1 MKSHVKNV
9 LASVIAISVVACS
22 DSAEKPLVY
31 HVSKQDLAVKVP
43 AKGELF
49 AAKATVI
56 SSPISNNGMQNI
68 AWLAPE
74 FSRVKKGDVIVRF
87 DGEAMQVQSQKK
99 QHELAIT
106 EQDIL
111 EKNGALEQQLS
122 IINKDIGVVD
132 KEKDFA
138 DRFSIDDIRIRSKLE
153 ILESMQ
159 NKEYLGTKQ
168 AYLQWKNESF
178 SESSEGE
185 IGLLNMQQQQ
195 HQAKINQ
202 LEEGLTQLEVLAPHD
217 GLLAYK
223 ANWRGEKPRAGQ
235 ALWPGQKI
243 AELPDVSDMKAKLQV
258 AESEAIG
265 LKEGQEVDFYLN
277 AHADKAF
284 KGTVESVATYPKSIK
299 RGDPRKYYEVT
310 VTLAEQV
317 PSLFVPGR
325 KLAAT
330 IAVHAESEKLVVP
343 LQSIHTAEN
352 QHYVYVYQNGEFD
365 KVKVELGIAN
375 LSVVEVV
382 NGLSEGQEIA
392 LTNME
397 QGS

>member
-1 MKSHVKNV
+1 MRCLFSITF
-9 LASVIAISVVACS
+9 SVALVSTLTSCS
-22 DSAEKPLVY
+22 ENIEKPLLY
-31 HVSKQDLAVKVP
+31 KIGMQSIEVKVP

-56 SSPISNNGMQNI
+56 TSPMTSNGVQNI

-87 DGEAMQVQSQKK
+87 DGEAMQVQSREK

-132 KEKDFA
+132 KEKYFA

-153 ILESMQ
+153 ILESLQ

-168 AYLQWKNESF
+168 AYLQWKNGSF

-185 IGLLNMQQQQ
+185 IGLLTMQQQQ
-195 HQAKINQ
+195 HQAKIEQ
-202 LEEGLTQLEVLAPHD
+202 LSQGLSQLEVLAPHD

-235 ALWPGQKI
+235 SLWPGQKI
-243 AELPDVSDMKAKLQV
+243 AELPDVSVMKAKLHV
-258 AESEAIG
+258 AESEAID
-265 LKEGQEVDFYLN
+265 LKEGQAVSFYLN

-284 KGTVESVATYPKSIK
+284 EGTIESVATYPKSIK
-299 RGDPRKYYEVT
+299 RGDPRKFYEVT
-310 VTLAEQV
+310 VSLNKQEPA
-317 PSLFVPGR
+317 LFVPGR

-330 IAVHAESEKLVVP
+330 ILVQAPVEKVVVP
-343 LQSIHTAEN
+343 LQSVHTEAN
-352 QHYVYVYQNGEFD
+352 QHFVYLYRNGTFEKT
-365 KVKVELGIAN
+365 KVDLGLAN
-375 LSVVEVV
+375 LSLVEIKSGV
-382 NGLSEGQEIA
+382 SEGQEIA
-392 LTNME
+392 ITDVG
-397 QGS
+397 QG